1 MLFLAIESIGS
12 VLCILLAIRTQKEIH
27 NCCQLCNSWLL
38 ISIFFGQSLVER
50 LSKSG
55 EQDNF
60 TDAIK
65 DQVIRDI
72 LMT

>member
-1 MLFLAIESIGS
+1 MAVNFY
-12 VLCILLAIRTQKEIH
+12 
-27 NCCQLCNSWLL
+27 
-38 ISIFFGQSLVER
+38 FFGQSLVER
-50 LSKSG
+50 LSKPG